1 MHPPVFLKF
10 KLFGTNSKHAIWIFL
25 LKILDVSENGV
36 YDWEPFC
43 YSSLKHILLLLSFM
57 SQPKWFMAAE
67 QV

>member
-1 MHPPVFLKF
+1 MHPPVFFKF
-10 KLFGTNSKHAIWIFL
+10 KLFGTNSKHAKWFGIKKSWML
-25 LKILDVSENGV
+25 VKMV

-43 YSSLKHILLLLSFM
+43 YSSLKHILLLSFM